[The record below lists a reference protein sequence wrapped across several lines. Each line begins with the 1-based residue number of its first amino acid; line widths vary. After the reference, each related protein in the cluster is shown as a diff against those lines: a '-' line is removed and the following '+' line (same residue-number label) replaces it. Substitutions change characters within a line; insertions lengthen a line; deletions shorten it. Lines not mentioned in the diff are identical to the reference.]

1 VADGHSLL
9 VRRKLRLKPFE
20 KGLKD
25 ETMDL
30 KKIVANVKDALTPVV
45 EGLGYEL
52 VDVTADKNYGTQNL
66 NVIIYKKGNMGL
78 EDCEKV
84 ANAIDPIVDEL
95 NPFGEEAFNL
105 NVSSMGLDWKIVTD
119 DDFRRRMGEEIE
131 IMLSAP
137 VDKKKKYV
145 GTLVGYT
152 ADAVEISSADK
163 KHQFERK
170 NLAKV
175 VPFVKF

>member
-1 VADGHSLL
+1 
-9 VRRKLRLKPFE
+9 
-20 KGLKD
+20 
-25 ETMDL
+25 MDL
-30 KKIVANVKDALTPVV
+30 KKIVANVKDALTPIV
-45 EGLGYEL
+45 ESLGYEL
-52 VDVTADKNYGTQNL
+52 VDVTAGKNYGTENL
-66 NVIIYKKGNMGL
+66 NVVIYKKGNMGL
-78 EDCEKV
+78 DDCEKV
-84 ANAIDPIVDEL
+84 ANAIDPIIDEL

-105 NVSSMGLDWKIVTD
+105 NVSSMGLDRKIVTD

-131 IMLSAP
+131 ITLFAP

-152 ADAVEISSADK
+152 ADAVEISLADK